1 MDIFGGISIISKKR
15 DEGITSLRERG
26 LIWDG

>member
-1 MDIFGGISIISKKR
+1 MDIFGGISIISKKGMK
-15 DEGITSLRERG
+15 ESLALRERG